1 MSGLNGPQTQATG
14 FNFSHSQL
22 DSQPNY
28 SFADFTQDG
37 NAYSDFPE
45 FSGLTQVNRSVLLQG
60 HSDCLSPNAP
70 VHSCRSPD
78 NTVFARTHLSGQ
90 RQTSGLAY
98 SVQLLTLLCCRT
110 QPLKLPGMMRYKHLH
125 WYGSKAMSACQSHQF
140 GPGLYQHI
148 VFLLIGN
155 SNFGWDRGCKPTQW
169 HHIRVER
176 GQLHHI
182 RFFPE

>member
-28 SFADFTQDG
+28 SFADLTQDG

-78 NTVFARTHLSGQ
+78 NTVFAWTHLSKQ
-90 RQTSGLAY
+90 RQTLGLAY

-110 QPLKLPGMMRYKHLH
+110 QPLKLPGMMLYKHLH
-125 WYGSKAMSACQSHQF
+125 WYGSKRFCLSVTPIGHDPYLTCCSAHRQLRLWMGQRLQASAVASHQ
-140 GPGLYQHI
+140 G
-148 VFLLIGN
+148 
-155 SNFGWDRGCKPTQW
+155 
-169 HHIRVER
+169 
-176 GQLHHI
+176 
-182 RFFPE
+182 